1 VEEDTS
7 VSLDPSVLI
16 YARRQQLIEEADHER
31 LLAQLPGYD
40 RGPHLRRGLAIVC
53 HRLANW
59 LDGSNGYVSLPES
72 GPAYWVPRSAR
83 V

>member
-1 VEEDTS
+1 M
-7 VSLDPSVLI
+7 SLDPSVLI
-16 YARRQQLIEEADHER
+16 FARRQQLIEEADHER
-31 LLAQLPGYD
+31 LLAQLPH
-40 RGPHLRRGLAIVC
+40 RQHRPLLRRGLAVIC

-72 GPAYWVPRSAR
+72 GPAYWVPRSIR